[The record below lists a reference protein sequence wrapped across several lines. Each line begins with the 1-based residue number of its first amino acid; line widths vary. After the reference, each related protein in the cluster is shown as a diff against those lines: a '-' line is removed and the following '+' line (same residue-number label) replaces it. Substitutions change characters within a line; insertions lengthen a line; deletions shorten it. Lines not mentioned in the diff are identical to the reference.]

1 LLPGNRVPRPTDA
14 NGQGGDRLDLSDL
27 AATLQR
33 IADEGPAGFYT
44 GPFAAALEAEMIAGG
59 GVLRADDLARYAP
72 RVYEE
77 EPQTYRGYR
86 YVTAGDQIGYETLH
100 ILECFDVAALDPEGT
115 DYRHL
120 MAEALGHAFVDN
132 LTYYGDP
139 QFVRSPLAGLASKA
153 FGQAR
158 ARAMRMDRA
167 APRPIAPADPWPYD
181 GGTDPGTRPAG
192 PGQAGLAGTS
202 QMAAVDRW
210 GNMVMLCTSLGY
222 GFGSM
227 VTIPGTGVLL
237 LSSMYNYDAR
247 PDHPNSIA
255 PGKMPIHAAPV
266 LILLQGSQ
274 PVFGTCGSGGYRI
287 ETACLHTLVNTLDH
301 RMEVQEAANTP
312 RVHCQGRE
320 TFVDERIPAAVRD
333 ELAARGHEVI
343 AQPHSASANNFGR
356 VAALHRVADGSIRFA
371 ASPADAMGGRGY

>member
-1 LLPGNRVPRPTDA
+1 
-14 NGQGGDRLDLSDL
+14 
-27 AATLQR
+27 
-33 IADEGPAGFYT
+33 
-44 GPFAAALEAEMIAGG
+44 
-59 GVLRADDLARYAP
+59 
-72 RVYEE
+72 
-77 EPQTYRGYR
+77 
-86 YVTAGDQIGYETLH
+86 
-100 ILECFDVAALDPEGT
+100 
-115 DYRHL
+115 
-120 MAEALGHAFVDN
+120 
-132 LTYYGDP
+132 
-139 QFVRSPLAGLASKA
+139 
-153 FGQAR
+153 
-158 ARAMRMDRA
+158 
-167 APRPIAPADPWPYD
+167 
-181 GGTDPGTRPAG
+181 
-192 PGQAGLAGTS
+192 
-202 QMAAVDRW
+202 MAAVDRW
-210 GNMVMLCTSLGY
+210 GNMVTLCTSLGY

-247 PDHPNSIA
+247 PGRPNSIA

-287 ETACLHTLVNTLDH
+287 ATACLHTLVNTLDH
-301 RMEVQEAANTP
+301 RIEVQEAANRS